1 MKRASY
7 FSLVCCIFAIS
18 LRRYAAL
25 AVKNIEASFIL
36 LARLLYLCTA
46 IDANMMKSLE
56 RFFESQLSEW
66 PTASNNHEALSR
78 VWTRQL
84 TSPKLPTPLRVQCNP
99 ARLVS
104 TGANIDKASIAARP
118 CFLCAANRPKEQQSI
133 MPNEEFEWL
142 VNPFPILQRHYT
154 IAAKQHRPQR
164 FLDAYEAMIQAT
176 KALSEEYIVFYNGP
190 KCGASAPD
198 HLHLQAGIA
207 EEVPL
212 VEYAKSVS
220 IEGNMQA
227 IAPFGYLAYMIH
239 DAEDTDAFNQL
250 YEHLPIHEEE
260 YEPRIN
266 AVAYRKGDKVTLI
279 IIPRHAHRPHC
290 YSKEGDAKYLISPGA
305 LDMCG
310 VIVTPRAEDYERLT
324 TAKAID
330 ILCEVGV
337 RTEPTIDVGI
347 MQGKEITFSL
357 NGGPLNSP
365 RGGAYGHRGTDVYNI
380 DKGQQL
386 ILAPATYCASLQEDS
401 ITGKC
406 YIIIKGEDTERII
419 EGDEVM
425 VTSCAT
431 MSVSSPSGGV
441 EGAFSLHG
449 VTIGK
454 EFHWQQQ
461 ETQTFQGSL
470 ILRIIEGELHAIN
483 RIAIED
489 YLTSVIASEMS
500 GTSSVELLK
509 AHAVISR
516 SWLLAQIKAPS
527 TPPEGELTG
536 IAGNATKAL
545 YRYQTARPDTYQL
558 LKELAKQHK
567 QMPTE
572 AERCL
577 WEMLRSKNLGKKFRR
592 QHIIGEFIVD
602 FVCMEDQLVI
612 EVDGAYHKNRQQN
625 IEDKLRENILRE
637 YGYHVRRFTN
647 EEIICNP
654 DVVIE
659 QIKTHLTA
667 MPESSPSGGV
677 EGASHIRWY
686 DREAHTHFD
695 VCADDHCQRY
705 QGVSRKV
712 TPQVYEAIRTT
723 RGIVLSYEGEVCD
736 ARFSKCCGGKTEL
749 YESCWDDTP
758 HPYLSVVDDPFCNT
772 DDPKILSEVLN
783 HYDQSTDFYRWT
795 VQYTQAELSE
805 LVRRRGG
812 FDYGDIIDLIPIERG
827 PSGRIVRLQIVG
839 TKATRIIGKEL
850 EIRRTLS
857 ETHLYSS
864 AFEVTKA
871 PSTPPEG
878 ELTNSAKTES
888 PSSGGVGEA
897 PLFILHGS
905 GWGHGVGLCQIGAA
919 VMGAKGYNYKEIL
932 HHYYPEASLTEW
944 YTPSPQC
951 PSRDD
956 C

>member
-1 MKRASY
+1 MDKT
-7 FSLVCCIFAIS
+7 L
-18 LRRYAAL
+18 
-25 AVKNIEASFIL
+25 N
-36 LARLLYLCTA
+36 T
-46 IDANMMKSLE
+46 
-56 RFFESQLSEW
+56 FFELQMQEW
-66 PTASNNHEALSR
+66 PMAHENHEALGKVWSR
-78 VWTRQL
+78 EL
-84 TSPKLPTPLRVQCNP
+84 TSSKLPLPLRVQCNP

-104 TGANIDKASIAARP
+104 TGAKIDKASIAARP
-118 CFLCAANRPKEQQSI
+118 CFLCAANRPKEQQSLAL
-133 MPNEEFEWL
+133 NEEFEWL
-142 VNPFPILQRHYT
+142 VNPFPILQEHYT
-154 IAAKQHRPQR
+154 IASKQHRPQR
-164 FLDAYEAMIQAT
+164 FLDAYDAMLQAT
-176 KALSEEYIVFYNGP
+176 KLLPEGYIVFYNGP

-207 EEVPL
+207 EDIPL
-212 VEYAKSVS
+212 VTYAKSVDATDN
-220 IEGNMQA
+220 IQA
-227 IAPFGYLAYMIH
+227 IAPFGYLAYLIH
-239 DAEDTDAFNQL
+239 DAEKTALFNQL
-250 YEHLPIHEEE
+250 YERLPLPKEEH
-260 YEPRIN
+260 EPRMN
-266 AVAYRKGDKVTLI
+266 VVAYRKGDKVTLI
-279 IIPRHAHRPHC
+279 VIPRHAHRPRC
-290 YSKEGDAKYLISPGA
+290 YSAEGDAKYLISPGA

-310 VIVTPRAEDYERLT
+310 LLITPRIEDYERLT
-324 TAKAID
+324 AAKAAD

-347 MQGKEITFSL
+347 MQGKEIAFSLDAPYTANSTIYNKGEYTARLEGEKILFGGKLYNELSFAQSTDNLSTFSL
-357 NGGPLNSP
+357 HS
-365 RGGAYGHRGTDVYNI
+365 
-380 DKGQQL
+380 
-386 ILAPATYCASLQEDS
+386 
-401 ITGKC
+401 
-406 YIIIKGEDTERII
+406 
-419 EGDEVM
+419 
-425 VTSCAT
+425 
-431 MSVSSPSGGV
+431 
-441 EGAFSLHG
+441 

-461 ETQTFQGSL
+461 ETQTFRGAL

-527 TPPEGELTG
+527 KLKVDQADNESDSQEISTP
-536 IAGNATKAL
+536 
-545 YRYQTARPDTYQL
+545 
-558 LKELAKQHK
+558 
-567 QMPTE
+567 E
-572 AERCL
+572 AN
-577 WEMLRSKNLGKKFRR
+577 SQFSIFNSQF
-592 QHIIGEFIVD
+592 
-602 FVCMEDQLVI
+602 
-612 EVDGAYHKNRQQN
+612 
-625 IEDKLRENILRE
+625 
-637 YGYHVRRFTN
+637 
-647 EEIICNP
+647 
-654 DVVIE
+654 
-659 QIKTHLTA
+659 
-667 MPESSPSGGV
+667 
-677 EGASHIRWY
+677 IRWY

-712 TPQVYEAIRTT
+712 TPQVYEAIRAT

-772 DDPKILSEVLN
+772 NDPKILSEVLN

-864 AFEVTKA
+864 AFEVEKK
-871 PSTPPEG
+871 G
-878 ELTNSAKTES
+878 GLS
-888 PSSGGVGEA
+888 PSLSQGEGASGIAASQSPLLGRGKGEA
-897 PLFILHGS
+897 PLFIFHGS

>member
-1 MKRASY
+1 MDK
-7 FSLVCCIFAIS
+7 
-18 LRRYAAL
+18 AL
-25 AVKNIEASFIL
+25 
-36 LARLLYLCTA
+36 
-46 IDANMMKSLE
+46 D
-56 RFFESQLSEW
+56 RFFQSQLQEW
-66 PTASNNHEALSR
+66 QTARKNHEALTH
-78 VWTRQL
+78 VWCREL
-84 TSPKLPTPLRVQCNP
+84 ASPKLPLPLRVQYNP

-104 TGANIDKASIAARP
+104 TGAKIDKASITTRT
-118 CFLCAANRPKEQQSI
+118 CFLCRKNRPEEQHGLAL
-133 MPNEEFEWL
+133 NEEFEWL
-142 VNPFPILQRHYT
+142 VNPFPILPYHYT
-154 IAAKQHRPQR
+154 IASKQHRPQCI
-164 FLDAYEAMIQAT
+164 LDAYDAMIQAA
-176 KALSEEYIVFYNGP
+176 KALPEDYIVFYNGP

-198 HLHLQAGIA
+198 HLHLQAGISKGI
-207 EEVPL
+207 PL
-212 VEYAKSVS
+212 IDYTRNLSPKHPL
-220 IEGNMQA
+220 QA
-227 IAPFGYLAYMIH
+227 ISPFGYLVYLIR
-239 DAEDTDAFNQL
+239 DAENIDTFNQL
-250 YEHLPIHEEE
+250 YTQLPIPQDE
-260 YEPRIN
+260 YEPYMN
-266 AVAYRKGDKVTLI
+266 VVAYRQNRKVCLLVL
-279 IIPRHAHRPHC
+279 PRRAHRPYC
-290 YSKEGDAKYLISPGA
+290 YNAEGDAKYLISPGA

-310 VIVTPRAEDYERLT
+310 LTVTPRAEDYERLT
-324 TAKAID
+324 TSKAID

-347 MQGKEITFSL
+347 MQGKEIAFSLDAPYTANSTIYNKGEYTARLEGEKILFGGKLYNELSFAQSTDNLSTFSL
-357 NGGPLNSP
+357 HS
-365 RGGAYGHRGTDVYNI
+365 
-380 DKGQQL
+380 
-386 ILAPATYCASLQEDS
+386 
-401 ITGKC
+401 
-406 YIIIKGEDTERII
+406 
-419 EGDEVM
+419 
-425 VTSCAT
+425 
-431 MSVSSPSGGV
+431 
-441 EGAFSLHG
+441 

-461 ETQTFQGSL
+461 ETQTFRGAL

-527 TPPEGELTG
+527 KLKVDQADNESDSQEISTP
-536 IAGNATKAL
+536 
-545 YRYQTARPDTYQL
+545 
-558 LKELAKQHK
+558 
-567 QMPTE
+567 E
-572 AERCL
+572 AN
-577 WEMLRSKNLGKKFRR
+577 SQFSIFNSQF
-592 QHIIGEFIVD
+592 
-602 FVCMEDQLVI
+602 
-612 EVDGAYHKNRQQN
+612 
-625 IEDKLRENILRE
+625 
-637 YGYHVRRFTN
+637 
-647 EEIICNP
+647 
-654 DVVIE
+654 
-659 QIKTHLTA
+659 
-667 MPESSPSGGV
+667 
-677 EGASHIRWY
+677 IRWY

-712 TPQVYEAIRTT
+712 TPQVYEAIRAT

-772 DDPKILSEVLN
+772 NDPKILSEVLN

-864 AFEVTKA
+864 AFEVEKK
-871 PSTPPEG
+871 G
-878 ELTNSAKTES
+878 GLS
-888 PSSGGVGEA
+888 PSLSQGEGASGIAASQSPLLGRGKGEA
-897 PLFILHGS
+897 PLFIFHGS

>member
-1 MKRASY
+1 MDKT
-7 FSLVCCIFAIS
+7 FD
-18 LRRYAAL
+18 
-25 AVKNIEASFIL
+25 
-36 LARLLYLCTA
+36 T
-46 IDANMMKSLE
+46 
-56 RFFESQLSEW
+56 FFESQLQEW
-66 PTASNNHEALSR
+66 PMAHENHEALSR
-78 VWTRQL
+78 VWCRKL
-84 TSPKLPTPLRVQCNP
+84 ASPKLPIPLRVQCNP

-104 TGANIDKASIAARP
+104 TGAKIDKASIAARP
-118 CFLCAANRPKEQQSI
+118 CFLCATNRPKEQQSLAL
-133 MPNEEFEWL
+133 NEEFEWL
-142 VNPFPILQRHYT
+142 VNPFPILPYHYT

-164 FLDAYEAMIQAT
+164 FLDAYDAMIQAT
-176 KALSEEYIVFYNGP
+176 KSLSEEFIVFYNGP

-207 EEVPL
+207 RDIPL
-212 VEYAKSVS
+212 VSYAKSLNATDGV
-220 IEGNMQA
+220 QA
-227 IAPFGYLAYMIH
+227 IAPFGYLAYLIYN
-239 DAEDTDAFNQL
+239 AEDSSAFHQL
-250 YEHLPIHEEE
+250 YERMTIPEEE
-260 YEPRIN
+260 YEPRMN
-266 AVAYRKGDKVTLI
+266 VVAYRKGDKVTLI
-279 IIPRHAHRPHC
+279 VIPRHAHRPHC

-310 VIVTPRAEDYERLT
+310 LLITPRLEDYERLT
-324 TAKAID
+324 ATRASD

-347 MQGKEITFSL
+347 MQGQEIAFTLTGS
-357 NGGPLNSP
+357 PLNAS
-365 RGGAYGHRGTDVYNI
+365 RGGACGHRGTDGNNI
-380 DKGQQL
+380 NKDQQL
-386 ILAPATYCASLQEDS
+386 TLPSGTYHASLKED
-401 ITGKC
+401 TDAGKT
-406 YIIIKGEDTERII
+406 YIIIRGEDTEYII
-419 EGDEVM
+419 EGESIM
-425 VTSCAT
+425 LTSVTE
-431 MSVSSPSGGV
+431 SSPSGGV
-441 EGAFSLHG
+441 EGGVSLHG

-470 ILRIIEGELHAIN
+470 ILRIIDGELHAIN

-516 SWLLAQIKAPS
+516 SWLLAQIKGDERAKMKDES
-527 TPPEGELTG
+527 TPEENSQFSTF
-536 IAGNATKAL
+536 NS
-545 YRYQTARPDTYQL
+545 Q
-558 LKELAKQHK
+558 
-567 QMPTE
+567 
-572 AERCL
+572 
-577 WEMLRSKNLGKKFRR
+577 
-592 QHIIGEFIVD
+592 FI
-602 FVCMEDQLVI
+602 
-612 EVDGAYHKNRQQN
+612 K
-625 IEDKLRENILRE
+625 
-637 YGYHVRRFTN
+637 
-647 EEIICNP
+647 
-654 DVVIE
+654 
-659 QIKTHLTA
+659 
-667 MPESSPSGGV
+667 
-677 EGASHIRWY
+677 WY

-712 TPQVYEAIRTT
+712 TPQVHEAIRAT

-783 HYDQSTDFYRWT
+783 HYDQSTDFYRWM
-795 VQYTQAELSE
+795 VQYTQEELSE

-812 FDYGDIIDLIPIERG
+812 FDYGDIVDLIPIERG

-864 AFEVTKA
+864 AFEAERTKD
-871 PSTPPEG
+871 S
-878 ELTNSAKTES
+878 
-888 PSSGGVGEA
+888 
-897 PLFILHGS
+897 FILHGS

-932 HHYYPEASLTEW
+932 HHYYPEAMLTEW
-944 YTPSPQC
+944 YTQSPQC